1 MNLQYVPETHPTIPG
16 LKTSQKDGTQRL
28 ASSQVLSL
36 LRVSVTDLESPVAE
50 SGVKTLRVDADFLFR
65 KKEICQNLVTFC
77 SARFPF
83 CKALVFNHWG
93 LLGSRAGYVQ
103 VTWEACFNVRVKTK
117 VVQICQVRRQVHP
130 SDVFDGGYF
139 VIKLGRAKMLQTWK
153 FSCDSPGVRK
163 MTNNL
168 VPKVNIFWRCLL
180 RSQKKGVSFLLGRRW
195 VYQILVLSGD
205 DVAVVGKMDST
216 WFNLVVPFEPEEAGF
231 TRWSSHWR
239 NWQRFAVDELAAAY
253 SCGYQV
259 GSKHFDRGIL
269 HCWQHFQWK
278 CGRSFG
284 HYPPKNVS
292 VFCVCLRTS
301 WTNNTVRRISGG
313 EDVSFLAFLR
323 LNEAETVPKHLVAKH
338 QHQQWFFCRWAR
350 QLNDTILPGT
360 IFFRVEE
367 VFAHNQSDR
376 ILLRYHRE

>member
-1 MNLQYVPETHPTIPG
+1 MCHGKV
-16 LKTSQKDGTQRL
+16 D
-28 ASSQVLSL
+28 
-36 LRVSVTDLESPVAE
+36 ESPICPGNPSYHSWIEDISKGWYAATCFVAGAFFVVGFRDRFGKP
-50 SGVKTLRVDADFLFR
+50 SGGVRVKTLRADADFLFR
-65 KKEICQNLVTFC
+65 KKTSVKILWLFVRPGSLFC
-77 SARFPF
+77 T
-83 CKALVFNHWG
+83 ALGFNHLG
-93 LLGSRAGYVQ
+93 LLGSRAVYVRL
-103 VTWEACFNVRVKTK
+103 TWEACFNVHAKTR

-130 SDVFDGGYF
+130 SDVFDGGLF
-139 VIKLGRAKMLQTWK
+139 VIKLGRAKMFQTWK

-180 RSQKKGVSFLLGRRW
+180 RRQKTGISSLLSRRW

-216 WFNLVVPFEPEEAGF
+216 WFNLVDPFEPEEAGF
-231 TRWSSHWR
+231 TGWSSHWR
-239 NWQRFAVDELAAAY
+239 NWQRFAVDELATVY
-253 SCGYQV
+253 CCGYQV

-269 HCWQHFQWK
+269 HCWQHFNWK

-284 HYPPKNVS
+284 HYPPKKVS

-301 WTNNTVRRISGG
+301 WTNSTVRRISGG

-338 QHQQWFFCRWAR
+338 QQCFF
-350 QLNDTILPGT
+350 L
-360 IFFRVEE
+360 
-367 VFAHNQSDR
+367 
-376 ILLRYHRE
+376 